1 MLKILQARL
10 QQNVIQEIPDVQ
22 PGFREDRGTRSQIA
36 NIHWIT
42 EKAKEFQKNIYF
54 CFIDYSKASDYVN
67 HNKLWKILKAMRI
80 PYLPP
85 EKPICKLRSNSQMDM
100 EQQTGS
106 KLRKE
111 YVKVVY
117 CHPAYL
123 TNMQST
129 SCEMPDWIKHKLESR
144 LPREISITSDMQMT
158 SPLWQ
163 KAKRN

>member
-10 QQNVIQEIPDVQ
+10 QQNVKQEIPGVQ
-22 PGFREDRGTRSQIA
+22 ARFREGRGTRGQIA
-36 NIHWIT
+36 NIHWII

-129 SCEMPDWIKHKLESR
+129 SCEMLGWMKFKLESR
-144 LPREISITSDMQMT
+144 LLGEISIISDMQMI
-158 SPLWQ
+158 PP
-163 KAKRN
+163 